1 MSFNRIMVI
10 TNVVIRVIRTTFITA
25 SHSVILAGYY
35 DSRTTF

>member
-1 MSFNRIMVI
+1 V
-10 TNVVIRVIRTTFITA
+10 TIRVIRTIFISA